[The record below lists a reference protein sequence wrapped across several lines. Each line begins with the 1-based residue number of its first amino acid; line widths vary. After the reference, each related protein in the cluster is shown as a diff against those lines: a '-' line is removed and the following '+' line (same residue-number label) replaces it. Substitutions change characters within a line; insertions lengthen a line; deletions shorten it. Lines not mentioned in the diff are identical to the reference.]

1 MLKESYFSAKKA
13 PKAQTEN
20 LSEEVDIDAAGNA
33 PDYMNNYL
41 GTLGAVSKK

>member
-1 MLKESYFSAKKA
+1 MLKESYFSAQKT

-20 LSEEVDIDAAGNA
+20 LSEEVDIDAAGNT

-41 GTLGAVSKK
+41 RTLGAVSKK